1 MVRIT
6 ALYNYKYFK
15 NIRVVVTWNK
25 VIGLEI
31 GGVTEVPC
39 MLHACTGLKGTSTEY
54 GNIKEN
60 ILLDANGHIILTDFG
75 LCKEK
80 VKFGDKSDKMTMI
93 CGTPECPAPEVLSKQ
108 EYSYSVDW
116 WCLGVVCHQFML
128 HECITNFFTSHYN

>member
-1 MVRIT
+1 MIIVPYTIASDASNTCSTCYYRYRFYAAEIT
-6 ALYNYKYFK
+6 SALGY
-15 NIRVVVTWNK
+15 
-25 VIGLEI
+25 
-31 GGVTEVPC
+31 
-39 MLHACTGLKGTSTEY
+39 LHSLYIIYWDLK
-54 GNIKEN
+54 IEN

-80 VKFGDKSDKMTMI
+80 LKFGDKSDKMTMI